1 MDLYTTLFNKK
12 TFVGAQPITFN
23 KDTFSKNIEY
33 FTTYKLDGLR
43 KLLFITQQE
52 NYLISSKMEFQ
63 TFTLPKVSKE
73 YNDTVLDGEY
83 KSNKFFAFDILFYKG
98 QDLRSKTLKE
108 RLEFLNNVINAL
120 KSKKIISKEYLSPY
134 NGLGVCKNF
143 FSLLNKYSKEMET
156 GEVDGIIF
164 TPNTG
169 YTEKSILKWKP
180 LHLLSI
186 DFKINKVGNELHLLT
201 QNGKIFKPYNK
212 YKNIGK
218 VLLNHEEAKK
228 YNNGD
233 VVEFIFD
240 NGKFVPIRVRKDKTK
255 SNYISVIMSNFKTI
269 QSPPNMKKILC

>member
-1 MDLYTTLFNKK
+1 MDLYIKLFKKK

-23 KDTFSKNIEY
+23 KDTYSKNVEY

-43 KLLFITQQE
+43 KLLFINQTS
-52 NYLISSKMEFQ
+52 YLVSSKMEFQ
-63 TFTLPKVSKE
+63 TFTLPKASKE
-73 YNDTVLDGEY
+73 YIDTVLDGEY
-83 KSNKFFAFDILFYKG
+83 KSNKFYAFDILFYKG
-98 QDLRSKTLKE
+98 QDLRSNTLTE
-108 RLEFLNNVINAL
+108 RLEFLNNVISVL
-120 KSKKIISKEYLSPY
+120 KSKKVISKEYLSPY
-134 NGLGVCKNF
+134 NGLGICKNY

-164 TPNTG
+164 TPDTG

-186 DFKINKVGNELHLLT
+186 DFKIKKVGNELHLLT
-201 QNGKIFKPYNK
+201 QNGKIFKPYGK

-218 VLLNHEEAKK
+218 VILNSEEAKK
-228 YNNGD
+228 YNNGE

-240 NGKFVPIRVRKDKTK
+240 NGKFVPIRIRKDKTK

-269 QSPPNMKKILC
+269 NSPPNMRKILC

>member
-1 MDLYTTLFNKK
+1 MDLYIKLFKKK

-23 KDTFSKNIEY
+23 KDMYSKNVEY

-43 KLLFITQQE
+43 KLLFINQTS
-52 NYLISSKMEFQ
+52 YLVSSKMEFQ

-73 YNDTVLDGEY
+73 YIDTVLDGEY
-83 KSNKFFAFDILFYKG
+83 KSNKFYAFDILFYKG
-98 QDLRSKTLKE
+98 QDLRSKTLTE
-108 RLEFLNNVINAL
+108 RLEFLNNVISVL
-120 KSKKIISKEYLSPY
+120 KSKKVISKEYLSPY
-134 NGLGVCKNF
+134 NGLSVCKNY

-164 TPNTG
+164 TPDTG
-169 YTEKSILKWKP
+169 YTENSILKWKP

-186 DFKINKVGNELHLLT
+186 DFKIKKIGNELHLLT
-201 QNGKIFKPYNK
+201 QNGKIFKPYGK
-212 YKNIGK
+212 YQNIGK
-218 VLLNHEEAKK
+218 VILNSEEAKK
-228 YNNGD
+228 YKDNE

-269 QSPPNMKKILC
+269 NSPPNMKKILC